1 MDVSMFNLYQSPFIK
16 ELCIKILENGQI
28 LIVKYLDFFFTN
40 KSFMAKN
47 IIFLIKVL
55 WQI

>member
-1 MDVSMFNLYQSPFIK
+1 MSMFNLYQSPFIK
-16 ELCIKILENGQI
+16 ELCIKILENSQI

-40 KSFMAKN
+40 KLFMAKN

-55 WQI
+55 RQI